1 MRIMVPLFAFM
12 LAGCAGD
19 RLGSS
24 TPVSPA
30 SAGTDR
36 R

>member
-1 MRIMVPLFAFM
+1 MKIMVLLFALM

-19 RLGSS
+19 RLNTS
-24 TPVSPA
+24 TPASPA